1 MRLDEKDLF
10 YESRVKD
17 TLSEK
22 LILYAVTDRNCLKNY
37 TLLDAVR
44 ESLDGG
50 VTFLQMRE
58 KDLDYD
64 NFYREALILKK
75 LANEYKVPFIINDNV
90 NIALGIDADGVHVGQ
105 DDMEAAKV
113 RDLIGSDKILG
124 VSVMTVEQAVIAE
137 KSGADYLGV
146 GAIFST
152 KTKDDACEVSLATLK
167 DICDNVSIPVVAI
180 GGITLDNAHLMIDS
194 GISGIAVISA
204 IYAQRDIYKSTKL
217 MRKVAADIVKFS

>member
-1 MRLDEKDLF
+1 MRLDEKDLV

-17 TLSEK
+17 NLSEK
-22 LILYAVTDRNCLKNY
+22 LMLYAITNRNCLKNH

-58 KDLDYD
+58 KNLDYD
-64 NFYREALILKK
+64 NFYREALTLKK

-90 NIALGIDADGVHVGQ
+90 DIALGIDADGVHVGQ
-105 DDMEAAKV
+105 SDMEAAKV

-124 VSVMTVEQAVIAE
+124 VSVTTVEQAVIAE